1 MSSKTPEETQALLIV
16 ALPGAAALAAQLAT
30 RLHCAWT
37 ELALHRFPGS
47 EALVRLDAP
56 VHGRCVVFAGSLQ
69 QPDDKTLPLLF
80 AADAARELGA
90 SQVGLVAPYLAYMRQ
105 DQRFRPGEAVTSRSY
120 ARLLSCSLD
129 FLITVDPHLHRWRS
143 LAELYPIRTQ
153 VVASAPLVARW
164 VTRHVTNPLLVGPD
178 QESEQW
184 VSEVASLVGA
194 PWTVM
199 TKQRRGD
206 HDVTVTLSQRGR
218 WKGHTPVLLDDIVS
232 TGHTLLGASE
242 ALRRAG
248 LAAPVCVVVHALF
261 EPDAQ
266 WRLVEGGLSRV
277 VSCDT
282 IAHPTN
288 AIRTGPLLARALRDM
303 LRAAAPDGARLRPQG
318 SGG

>member
-1 MSSKTPEETQALLIV
+1 MSSKTPEAQALLIV
-16 ALPGAAALAAQLAT
+16 ALPGAAALAGQLAT
-30 RLHCAWT
+30 RLRCAWS
-37 ELALHRFPGS
+37 ELALHRFPDG
-47 EALVRLDAP
+47 ETLVRLDAP
-56 VHGRCVVFAGSLQ
+56 VHGRCVVFAGSLH

-105 DQRFRPGEAVTSRSY
+105 DQRFHSGEAVTSRSY

-129 FLITVDPHLHRWRS
+129 FLITVDPHLHRWRT

-164 VTRHVTNPLLVGPD
+164 VTRHVPNPLLVGPD
-178 QESEQW
+178 HESEQW
-184 VSEVASLVGA
+184 VADVAALVDA

-206 HDVTVTLSQRGR
+206 HEVHVTLAHRGR
-218 WKGHTPVLLDDIVS
+218 WKARTPVLLDDIVS
-232 TGHTLLGASE
+232 TGHTLLAASE
-242 ALRRAG
+242 ALREAD
-248 LAAPVCVVVHALF
+248 LAAPVCVIVHALF

-288 AIRTGPLLARALRDM
+288 AIRTAPLLARALRDM
-303 LRAAAPDGARLRPQG
+303 LRSDAAGPARGRQLGHGA
-318 SGG
+318 

>member
-1 MSSKTPEETQALLIV
+1 MSSKTPEDDQALLIV
-16 ALPGAAALAAQLAT
+16 ALPGAGALAAQLAG
-30 RLHCAWT
+30 RLHCAWS
-37 ELALHRFPGS
+37 ELALHRFPDG
-47 EALVRLDAP
+47 ETLVRLDAP
-56 VHGRCVVFAGSLQ
+56 VQGRCVVLAGSLH

-105 DQRFRPGEAVTSRSY
+105 DQRFQPGEAVTSRSY

-143 LAELYPIRTQ
+143 LAELYPIRTR

-164 VTRHVTNPLLVGPD
+164 VVRHVPDAVLVGPD

-184 VSEVASLVGA
+184 VSEVAALAGA

-206 HDVTVTLSQRGR
+206 HDVAVRLAQRGR
-218 WKGHTPVLLDDIVS
+218 WTGRTPVLLDDIVS
-232 TGHTLLGASE
+232 TGHTLLAAAE
-242 ALRRAG
+242 ALRQAG
-248 LAAPVCVVVHALF
+248 LAVPVCVVVHALF

-266 WRLVEGGLSRV
+266 WRLVEAGLSRV

-282 IAHPTN
+282 IAHATN

-303 LRAAAPDGARLRPQG
+303 LRADRPGGSAA
-318 SGG
+318 